1 MVPGFIKNAFAKTFL
16 KRFLDGDKGST
27 LLGTV
32 AAALLGANLDFDKI
46 THGLENEA
54 SAMECGKAAAIVL
67 LAAWAWFIGRKKTGT
82 QVKP

>member
-1 MVPGFIKNAFAKTFL
+1 MVAGFIKNAFAKTFL

-27 LLGTV
+27 FLGAI

-54 SAMECGKAAAIVL
+54 SAAECAKALAIVL
-67 LAAWAWFIGRKKTGT
+67 LAVWAWFIGRKK
-82 QVKP
+82 KPVEEPK